1 MADIQIKGDILT
13 PLKNFLVDKANIV
26 TSTLGWS
33 NTPSDEKIPSEK
45 LVKDALDN
53 KVDLTAIKTTLS
65 SSLTNNDIL
74 GAKAIYDQLA
84 LIEGEIPDLHLE
96 NITDWGEMEATLEK
110 VANKKTSF
118 GVNFANATDGNYPSM
133 SLLKNELYDDNG
145 DSKFATAEHGHTV
158 SDISDFAS
166 ATSGFE
172 LSTNKVTS
180 LSSSSTDTQYPSA
193 KVVYD
198 ELDEKVSGTKLTS
211 TAGIENTSSDTE
223 IPTAKAVYDLYNSIP
238 KWEVVPVQDTTAL
251 SQLTGQV
258 GKIYV
263 VPSNNG
269 TDNAYDEYFWNDSI
283 STPAFEKFGS
293 LELDISNLVTMS
305 QVVSYIGSNAT
316 ISVPTTGDDA
326 GKMVLTIA
334 EPSA

>member
-33 NTPSDEKIPSEK
+33 DTLSDEKIPSEK
-45 LVKDALDN
+45 IVKEALDD
-53 KVDLTAIKTTLS
+53 KVDLSAIKTTLS

-84 LIEGEIPDLHLE
+84 LIEGEIPDLQLE
-96 NITDWGEMEATLEK
+96 NITDWDEMEATLEK

-118 GVNFANATDGNYPSM
+118 GANFANATDTNYPSM
-133 SLLKNELYDDNG
+133 SLLKTELYDNNG
-145 DSKFATAEHGHTV
+145 DSKFATAEHEHTT

-198 ELDEKVSGTKLTS
+198 ELDGKVSGTKLTS
-211 TAGIENTSSDTE
+211 TGGILNTSSDTE

-238 KWEVVPVQDTTAL
+238 KWEVIPVQDTTAL

-258 GKIYV
+258 GKIYI

-283 STPAFEKFGS
+283 STPAFEKFGT

-305 QVVSYIGSNAT
+305 EVVSYIGSNAT
-316 ISVPTTGDDA
+316 ISVPTSGADA
-326 GKMVLTIA
+326 GKMVLTIP